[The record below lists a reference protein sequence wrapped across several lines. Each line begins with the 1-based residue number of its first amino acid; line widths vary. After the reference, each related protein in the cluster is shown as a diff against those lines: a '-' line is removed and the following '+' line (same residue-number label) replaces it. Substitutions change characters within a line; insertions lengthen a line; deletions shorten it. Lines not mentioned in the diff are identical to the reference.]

1 MQRTDGAAAPP
12 AAGMPPVATMNAPG
26 HPAAARPQMPMPMP
40 PSVAAALGL
49 PPSQVPMPRSVAAA
63 IVAARP
69 PVPANMR
76 RSLGYAAVDA
86 HLVAFAERAQLR
98 LQNPRKFDADVED
111 WQRSAARGGAVLQ
124 RVAEAALA
132 QLRGL
137 DAFHDAS
144 SAVCDVFYYP
154 KSEQSPC
161 PAHEDPGLVTV
172 IADDAPGLEV
182 RDADGA
188 WRSVVL
194 AEDEVAI
201 LGNSGLAKIAGHP
214 ACTHRVVPC
223 AERVSITV
231 ELRLNEAGVRAAAAA
246 ERARLL
252 GDAGAGSPP
261 RWLRETDRRA
271 GCAVM

>member
-1 MQRTDGAAAPP
+1 MMTQELSRTPVDRIGAALAQRGYAIVQLAD
-12 AAGMPPVATMNAPG
+12 AASLRSAFPPV
-26 HPAAARPQMPMPMP
+26 R
-40 PSVAAALGL
+40 AALATFH
-49 PPSQVPMPRSVAAA
+49 AAH
-63 IVAARP
+63 RP
-69 PVPANMR
+69 ASN
-76 RSLGYAAVDA
+76 VDA
-86 HLVAFAERAQLR
+86 DVDAQLVAFAERAQLR
-98 LQNPRKFDADVED
+98 LQNPREVDADD
-111 WQRSAARGGAVLQ
+111 DLHRSAARGGAVLQ

-132 QLRGL
+132 QLRGF

-154 KSEQSPC
+154 KSEETPC

-194 AEDEVAI
+194 AADEVAI

-223 AERVSITV
+223 AERVSITF
-231 ELRLNEAGVRAAAAA
+231 ELRLNEAGVLAAAAA
-246 ERARLL
+246 ERARFL
-252 GDAGAGSPP
+252 GDAGAG
-261 RWLRETDRRA
+261 RWLRETDRRS

>member
-1 MQRTDGAAAPP
+1 MTPATATLDLTPLDQVGAALAKRGF
-12 AAGMPPVATMNAPG
+12 AIV
-26 HPAAARPQMPMPMP
+26 QL
-40 PSVAAALGL
+40 SDAAALSL
-49 PPSQVPMPRSVAAA
+49 AFPPIRTALAAFH
-63 IVAARP
+63 AAHRP
-69 PVPANMR
+69 ASN
-76 RSLGYAAVDA
+76 VDA
-86 HLVAFAERAQLR
+86 DVDAQLVAFAERAQLR
-98 LQNPRKFDADVED
+98 LQNPREVDADD
-111 WQRSAARGGAVLQ
+111 DLHRSAARGGAVLQ
-124 RVAEAALA
+124 HVAEAALA

-137 DAFHDAS
+137 DAYHDAS

-182 RDADGA
+182 RDAGG

-194 AEDEVAI
+194 AEDEVAV

-214 ACTHRVVPC
+214 ACVHRVVPC
-223 AERVSITV
+223 AERVSITF

-252 GDAGAGSPP
+252 GDASAGSPP
-261 RWLRETDRRA
+261 GWREKNRRA